1 MQKYNLIIRILHI
14 LIALG
19 TILQLI
25 IGFFF
30 HDFFKHVSPYFFMT
44 MHKSIG
50 LTMLFLV
57 ILLLVVRALSKPIPY
72 PTTMPLTQK
81 LLAKLCHIGL
91 YLCLLAMSLS
101 GVLALQLFQSQWQY
115 FYWFNLPNFLATN
128 PNLGRQLFALHNTIA
143 LVLLVLVIVHVL
155 RAFYHRFIIKDQIMQ
170 KMF

>member
-30 HDFFKHVSPYFFMT
+30 HDFFKHVSAYFFMT

-50 LTMLFLV
+50 LTMILLV
-57 ILLLVVRALSKPIPY
+57 ILLLVVRTLSKPIPY

-81 LLAKLCHIGL
+81 ILAKLCHTGL
-91 YLCLLAMSLS
+91 YLCLLVMSLS
-101 GVLALQLFQSQWQY
+101 GVLALQLFNSQWQY
-115 FYWFNLPNFLATN
+115 FYWFNLPNFLAAN

-143 LVLLVLVIVHVL
+143 LVLLVLVVLHVL
-155 RAFYHRFIIKDQIMQ
+155 GAFYHRFIVKDQIMQ